1 MAADIV
7 ELHWTQFVDDD
18 GNWVYYR
25 LYRVVNNPDDPYKLE
40 AYFVHKV
47 CLKTYI
53 NEVRFVTLP
62 ELPELFKEGV
72 DARDKSN
79 S

>member
-1 MAADIV
+1 MEDIIR
-7 ELHWTQFVDDD
+7 LNWTQFVDDD

-25 LYRVVNNPDDPYKLE
+25 LYRVVDNSDDPYKLE
-40 AYFVHKV
+40 AYFIHKV
-47 CLKTYI
+47 CLKTCI